1 MPRRAR
7 VFIEGLIYHVYNR
20 VGRGEAPFKLADEAD
35 RFVGL
40 LHDVKRRDGLIILA
54 WCLMPNHVHLAV
66 RTSTVPLWR
75 SMRTLQHRYTQAFNR
90 RCRVFGPLWQ
100 SRYKARPVTE
110 PTSFLRL
117 LAYIH
122 LNPVTAGMVDDPAR
136 YRWSGH
142 RELIRRTPGALIDAD
157 AVLGLFGGSRRQAR
171 AAYLDLLGQTHGA
184 SWLRGALDALPW
196 WGEAPERATAS
207 PGLDPLGRSPG
218 PARRRLTADELLA
231 RIAPAL
237 GVSTQA
243 LASPQRAPELL
254 EARELLAAL
263 AVERWQV
270 GVKAL
275 ADALGKSRDGVSLW
289 VQRAAARR
297 QSDPRFA
304 ARLDDLDG
312 RLGASV
318 VGGPP
323 PTRQLS

>member
-7 VFIEGLIYHVYNR
+7 VFVEGFIYHVYNR

-40 LHDVKRRDGLIILA
+40 LHDVTRRDGLTILA

-66 RTSTVPLWR
+66 RSSAVPLWR
-75 SMRTLQHRYTQAFNR
+75 SMRTLQHRYAQAFNR

-110 PTSFLRL
+110 QPSLLRL

-122 LNPVTAGMVDDPAR
+122 LNPVTAGMVEDPAR

-142 RELIRRTPGALIDAD
+142 RELLRRTPGALIDAD

-171 AAYLDLLGQTHGA
+171 TAYLELLGQTQDA

-196 WGEAPERATAS
+196 WGATPEEAEAPAW
-207 PGLDPLGRSPG
+207 LDPLGRSPG
-218 PARRRLTADELLA
+218 PARRRLTAAEFLA
-231 RIAPAL
+231 RLTPAL
-237 GVSTQA
+237 GVTTQA
-243 LASPQRAPELL
+243 LASPQRTPELL

-297 QSDPRFA
+297 QRDRRFA
-304 ARLDDLDG
+304 ARLDDLDR
-312 RLGASV
+312 RLAEGANDDE
-318 VGGPP
+318 
-323 PTRQLS
+323 PTR

>member
-7 VFIEGLIYHVYNR
+7 VFVEGLIYHVYNR

-40 LHDVKRRDGLIILA
+40 MHDVKQRDGLIVFA

-75 SMRTLQHRYTQAFNR
+75 SMRTLQHRYAQAFNR

-100 SRYKARPVTE
+100 SRYKARPVTDE
-110 PTSFLRL
+110 VSLLRL

-122 LNPVTAGMVDDPAR
+122 LNPVAAGMVDDPAR

-142 RELIRRTPGALIDAD
+142 RELLRRTPGALIDAD
-157 AVLGLFGGSRRQAR
+157 EVFGLFGGTRRQALR
-171 AAYLDLLGQTHGA
+171 AYRELLGQTQGA
-184 SWLRGALDALPW
+184 SWLGSALEALPW
-196 WGEAPERATAS
+196 WGAAPERAEAS

-218 PARRRLTADELLA
+218 RARRRLTADEFLV
-231 RIAPAL
+231 RVTPIL
-237 GVSTQA
+237 GVSA
-243 LASPQRAPELL
+243 RELASPQRGLRLL
-254 EARELLAAL
+254 EARELLAVL

-275 ADALGKSRDGVSLW
+275 ADTLGKSRDGVSLW

-297 QSDPRFA
+297 QVDPRFV

-312 RLGASV
+312 RLAEN
-318 VGGPP
+318 VGNDP
-323 PTRQLS
+323 PTT